1 MITQATLV
9 YEANLENS
17 FTMKQKPLYNY
28 LNQLAKKWN
37 SARFHHPQFFTY
49 LRLLEYSYHL

>member
-17 FTMKQKPLYNY
+17 FTVKQKPLYNY
-28 LNQLAKKWN
+28 LNQLAKK
-37 SARFHHPQFFTY
+37 
-49 LRLLEYSYHL
+49 